1 MKGLVKTSYTI
12 GEFLLTLIKLQF
24 YWIIFTL
31 KGGIIFGFFPATAL
45 IVDYYLQLFNDTPFP
60 LSYTALNE
68 KWRHYIKETNLLGY
82 TMASVLAIL
91 YVDLRIS
98 QHFIGSTFLHFFL
111 IFLLCL
117 AFGTFLY
124 VFPSYL
130 RYTMPTFQHIKQAFF
145 LLIAN
150 ILDVVAMLLG
160 VMIITAVFV
169 FLPILSIV
177 GFMPLLALPIAW
189 FSLISMKK
197 IEAQQTPTS
206 GDL

>member
-1 MKGLVKTSYTI
+1 MKGLVKTSYTV

-24 YWIIFTL
+24 YWIVFTL
-31 KGGIIFGFFPATAL
+31 KGGIILGIFPATAL
-45 IVDYYLQLFNDTPFP
+45 VIDYYLQSFNHTPFT
-60 LSYTALNE
+60 LSYQSLNQ
-68 KWRHYIKETNLLGY
+68 KWRAYLKETNILGY
-82 TMASVLAIL
+82 LMTGVLAVL
-91 YVDLRIS
+91 YLDLRIS

-124 VFPSYL
+124 VLPSYL
-130 RYTMPTFQHIKQAFF
+130 RYDMPTLQHIKQAFF

-160 VMIITAVFV
+160 VMIVTGVFV
-169 FLPILSIV
+169 LLPILSIV
-177 GFMPLLALPIAW
+177 GFMPLLALPVAW

-197 IEAQQTPTS
+197 IETQQTPSS
-206 GDL
+206 GDV

>member
-1 MKGLVKTSYTI
+1 MKGLVKTSYTV

-24 YWIIFTL
+24 YWIVFTL
-31 KGGIIFGFFPATAL
+31 KGGIILGIFPATAL
-45 IVDYYLQLFNDTPFP
+45 VIDYYLQSFNHTPFT
-60 LSYTALNE
+60 LSYQSLNQ
-68 KWRHYIKETNLLGY
+68 KWRAYLKETNILGY
-82 TMASVLAIL
+82 LMTGVLAVL
-91 YVDLRIS
+91 YLDLRIS

-124 VFPSYL
+124 VLPSYL
-130 RYTMPTFQHIKQAFF
+130 RYEMPTLQHIKQAFF

-160 VMIITAVFV
+160 VMIVTGVFV
-169 FLPILSIV
+169 LLPILSIV
-177 GFMPLLALPIAW
+177 GFMPLLALPVAW

-197 IEAQQTPTS
+197 IEIQQTPSS
-206 GDL
+206 GDV